1 LQELLKKGVEK
12 MEDISVV
19 ELLDEILKDEKQT
32 QILRLISNGFYDE
45 DLLEQ
50 LLNLSESE

>member
-1 LQELLKKGVEK
+1 

-32 QILRLISNGFYDE
+32 QILRLISNGFYGE

>member
-1 LQELLKKGVEK
+1 